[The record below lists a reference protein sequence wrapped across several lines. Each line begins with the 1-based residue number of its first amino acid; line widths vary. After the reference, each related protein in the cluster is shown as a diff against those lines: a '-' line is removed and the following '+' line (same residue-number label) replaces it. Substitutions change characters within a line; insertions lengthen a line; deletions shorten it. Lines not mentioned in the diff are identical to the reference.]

1 MKKQIIAAAVA
12 ATMTSVA
19 FADVSIT
26 GSTLV
31 NYTYTDKDD
40 NTSSNAVKN
49 ETDIVIVGKN
59 GDTSVTASIAMD
71 DGNEISS
78 TDGTTE
84 DTASSLKLENVYLT
98 TKVGD
103 VNLQVGDWDNGDNAL
118 RASSRKKNKI
128 TASTT
133 VGGIGIKVDTGTN
146 GVMGSTTLSTTVGG
160 IAVSYKD
167 NATNSSSETKVSGS
181 FAGIN
186 AAYHLMAGTGSAN
199 DKSMIELAMDLGD
212 ASVKIGRLEADAN
225 AQITGESWFG
235 DYEEA
240 TGAMALDNGQD
251 VTAMEIAT
259 SVAGN
264 AVVFRHAQIDD
275 GSSSTDT
282 SFNKVIVTRPLANGT
297 TFELTYTDTDDDAG
311 TSTSSSVIDLELA
324 VKF

>member
-19 FADVSIT
+19 FADISIT
-26 GSTLV
+26 GATKV
-31 NYTYTDKDD
+31 NYTYTDKDN
-40 NTSSNAVKN
+40 NTSTNTVKN
-49 ETDIVIVGKN
+49 ETDVVIVGKN

-71 DGNEISS
+71 DGNITGGDGSS
-78 TDGTTE
+78 E
-84 DTASSLKLENVYLT
+84 STASTLKLENVYLT

-103 VNLQVGDWDNGDNAL
+103 VNLKVGDWDNGDNAL
-118 RASSRKKNKI
+118 RASSRAINKI
-128 TASTT
+128 TASTK
-133 VGGIGIKVDTGTN
+133 VGGIGIKVDTGSN
-146 GVMGSTTLSTTVGG
+146 GKMGSTTLSTTVGG
-160 IAVSYKD
+160 VSVSYKD

-186 AAYHLMAGTGSAN
+186 AAYHLMSGATSAT
-199 DKSMIELAMDLGD
+199 DKSMIELGMDLGD
-212 ASVKIGRLEADAN
+212 ASVKIGRLEADAS
-225 AQITGESWFG
+225 AQITGDSWFG
-235 DYEEA
+235 DYEES

-264 AVVFRHAQIDD
+264 TVKFRHAQIDD
-275 GSSSTDT
+275 GSASTDT
-282 SFNKVIVTRPLANGT
+282 SFNKIIVTRPLANGT
-297 TFELTYTDTDDDAG
+297 TFEMTYTDTDDDAG

>member
-19 FADVSIT
+19 FADISIT
-26 GSTLV
+26 GATKV
-31 NYTYTDKDD
+31 NYTYTDYDN

-49 ETDIVIVGKN
+49 ETDITITGKN
-59 GDTSVTASIAMD
+59 GDTSVVANLAMD
-71 DGNEISS
+71 DGNQ
-78 TDGTTE
+78 TAGDGAAQT
-84 DTASSLKLENVYLT
+84 TASTLGLEDVYLT

-103 VNLQVGDWDNGDNAL
+103 VNLKVGDWDNGNNAL
-118 RASSRKKNKI
+118 RASSRVKNKI
-128 TASTT
+128 SASTEL
-133 VGGIGIKVDTGTN
+133 GGIKIAVDAGNN
-146 GVMGSTTLSTTVGG
+146 GKMGSTTLSTTVGG
-160 IAVSYKD
+160 VSVSYKD
-167 NATNSSSETKVSGS
+167 NATSSASETKVSGS

-186 AAYHLMAGTGSAN
+186 AAYHLMSGATSAT
-199 DKSMIELAMDLGD
+199 DKSMIELGMDLGD
-212 ASVKIGRLEADAN
+212 ASVKVGRLEADAS

-275 GSSSTDT
+275 GSASTDT
-282 SFNKVIVTRPLANGT
+282 SYNKVIVTRPLANGT